1 MWRGTPPRSDSEVYK
16 VVVSLPSQGS
26 ADDDGGDVGY
36 PAADIEALGLCK
48 AWNAVQHVE
57 AEVVP

>member
-16 VVVSLPSQGS
+16 VVVLLPSQGS

-36 PAADIEALGLCK
+36 PATDIEALGFRK
-48 AWNAVQHVE
+48 AWKAV
-57 AEVVP
+57 